1 MKNSIKLILLLLVVA
16 YFCHF
21 VLERRAVQV
30 IQNPNSESKDFF
42 NAFNHIGM
50 HTKPSSFWLGIASD
64 KSYSADKRRRCVK
77 YFFDNYVCPGMRL
90 VDLVDAIK
98 TQNNWISYDYIYLN
112 SRTFAGP
119 ALPVLLLGKCS
130 LTVPVLL
137 ETDGN
142 YHLVI
147 LIELNDYLQ
156 RDEFASALKGAF
168 KTGTISNMVIVG
180 CQTWTD
186 ADELAWEDRGELAAT
201 QRIESFRWPW
211 LKELDTNDH
220 LWIDIRRDH

>member
-1 MKNSIKLILLLLVVA
+1 MKNFIKLILLLLVVG
-16 YFCHF
+16 YLCHF

-50 HTKPSSFWLGIASD
+50 HTKPPSFWLGIASD

-77 YFFDNYVCPGMRL
+77 YFFDNYVCPVMRL

-98 TQNNWISYDYIYLN
+98 TQNTWISYDYIYHN
-112 SRTFAGP
+112 SRDIAGTVQ
-119 ALPVLLLGKCS
+119 PVITLGQCCF
-130 LTVPVLL
+130 TAPVLL
-137 ETDGN
+137 EREGD

-147 LIELNDYLQ
+147 FIALNDYLK
-156 RDEFASALKGAF
+156 RDEFISVLKGNL
-168 KTGTISNMVIVG
+168 KTGTMSNTVIVG

-186 ADELAWEDRGELAAT
+186 ADELAWTDTGELAAT
-201 QRIESFRWPW
+201 QRSASFRWPW

-220 LWIDIRRDH
+220 LWIDIRRAH